1 MIMVALDFKKAYD
14 SIDRGKL
21 LETLVRYRINPLII
35 NMVALIYS
43 GDSTDI
49 KLKGKEANIKVT
61 SGIKQGCTAS
71 TVFFKLITYMIIE
84 TLEKEGERVEVDGLR
99 MNSIWFADDSILAAN
114 TIEGAR
120 KNIRTVK
127 EVSRTFGLEINES
140 KSKILI
146 YKGRTGEKE
155 IEGIK
160 VVNSIKYLGVEV
172 GNERDIFRGH
182 REKVLKLAEGRATQV
197 NGVIGTSCN
206 KLLVG
211 KTWWKCGILSA
222 ILLGVGVMNFG
233 GDEIKTLQKIEN
245 RVYTGILGAIFNTP
259 IAVLRGEIGSSLM
272 ETRFIESRLTLVGG
286 MLGSENK
293 IVKDLLDKGRG
304 LRNYA
309 WNRKLD
315 KYLGKVGIRYEEL
328 GNMNKRAIIAKVRE
342 RDNRLWREEMERLS
356 RVGIYRE
363 WKKKIREEIF
373 YDNTEGSTILFRA
386 RANSMR
392 LNYNRRHTGGDTT
405 CEICGE
411 GQEDLEHFILK
422 CSKLEG
428 KRMVELLGD
437 RGREE
442 KEIIGELLFSGE
454 RIQDVKDMLGR
465 MWREREN
472 RIMIARQRRN
482 LEGI

>member
-1 MIMVALDFKKAYD
+1 M
-14 SIDRGKL
+14 
-21 LETLVRYRINPLII
+21 
-35 NMVALIYS
+35 
-43 GDSTDI
+43 
-49 KLKGKEANIKVT
+49 
-61 SGIKQGCTAS
+61 
-71 TVFFKLITYMIIE
+71 
-84 TLEKEGERVEVDGLR
+84 
-99 MNSIWFADDSILAAN
+99 
-114 TIEGAR
+114 
-120 KNIRTVK
+120 
-127 EVSRTFGLEINES
+127 EINES
-140 KSKILI
+140 KSKISI

-245 RVYTGILGAIFNTP
+245 RVYRGILGAIFNTP

-363 WKKKIREEIF
+363 WKKKIREETF

-472 RIMIARQRRN
+472 RIMIARQRRY
-482 LEGI
+482 LEEI